1 MSIPTICGEQVF
13 REVLP
18 ITSRTMARGRAVGI
32 TRNSYNQPSLHG
44 DYLKQVEVEPADE
57 DSVEQKQW
65 EQPEDITGLP
75 ISSDEDDSGGH
86 LSDDAA
92 TLLPPTVKSPR
103 TGTGSDVKSLSPPT
117 LQLFVPPSSIS
128 RKVFHSSKSLRSSSP
143 IALSNPKKRNSNMT
157 EGDTEDELPNLF
169 KSRKQPKKQY
179 GRNRNHQSL
188 ADEKTASDPDGK
200 SLKAKMGV
208 STFRR
213 PKGSIIVSKGMLVTI
228 HRRILH

>member
-1 MSIPTICGEQVF
+1 
-13 REVLP
+13 
-18 ITSRTMARGRAVGI
+18 MARGRAVGI

-44 DYLKQVEVEPADE
+44 DYLKQAEVEPVDE
-57 DSVEQKQW
+57 DSVEQEQW
-65 EQPEDITGLP
+65 EQPDNVTVLP

-86 LSDDAA
+86 LPDDGAV
-92 TLLPPTVKSPR
+92 LLPPTIKLPR
-103 TGTGSDVKSLSPPT
+103 TGTESDVESLSPPP

-157 EGDTEDELPNLF
+157 EGDTEDELLNLF

-179 GRNRNHQSL
+179 RRNRNHESL
-188 ADEKTASDPDGK
+188 ADEKTASDTDGK
-200 SLKAKMGV
+200 SLKAKKGV

-213 PKGSIIVSKGMLVTI
+213 PKGSIIVSKGMVVTI